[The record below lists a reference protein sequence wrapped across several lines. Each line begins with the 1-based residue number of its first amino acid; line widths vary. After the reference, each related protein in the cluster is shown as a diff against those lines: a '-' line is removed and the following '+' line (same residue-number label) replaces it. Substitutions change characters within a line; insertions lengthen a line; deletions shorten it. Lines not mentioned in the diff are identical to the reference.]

1 MKHKFIWAMM
11 FLLIISFVFAE
22 DELRYSTNPKSF
34 SQDDGA
40 RLVYGTDYKIIKM
53 KGNESNMPPVF
64 EESSVNVSVDG
75 DNTSIFERRVIICLD
90 AKFESI
96 NTEKNVSKAK
106 RVYTPPVTLNY
117 LQNAEEKSVDRELK
131 KRRSNTGK
139 NFESGDSYLYCVSAN
154 PKTDFYFKFG
164 DNTIE
169 IIQSTT
175 ISTDLFL
182 TNVTDEP
189 IFTHLNIS
197 RSDVLL
203 YMSFDK
209 DNLTHT
215 IDLSNNNFDG
225 TNEGDA
231 KNNAVGIIGKAISL
245 DGSGDRIN
253 LGDVADNTGD
263 NFTIS
268 AWIKTRDFSADG
280 MVVAKKDDAGAG
292 YYMFITFTGEFN
304 ARFDDSLMFVD
315 ATATTFVNDDA
326 WHHLVAVRSGD
337 ELEVYVDTVQEGS
350 GMGSGIG
357 STANT
362 ANLLIGKSDHS
373 MDYSFNGLID
383 QVIIFN
389 TTLTSAEITELYNNQ
404 SVNIFATT
412 GTQHYLSFNESGL
425 TDENQVNITTQGYE
439 RLLGTD
445 ISIAVGQ
452 WNYTDEYDETD
463 EDLLFSIHFDNRTDL
478 GENATNFLD
487 SAQFHINGTASG
499 FSNNRGTPG
508 KYHLGLDFDGTN
520 DRVDFGTP
528 NELKLQ
534 SSMTLSAWVN
544 PDTDESFAIVQYD
557 NVGGTRGYGLTP
569 GTDGTGNKFRLSL
582 ANTGNSLIKRYSTT
596 TVASTIG
603 SWHHIVGVYD
613 APAQTMDIYI
623 DGVIDNGVLQG
634 TIPSSQQV
642 SNGQVKVGNFH
653 GFDADFNGQLDEIQ
667 IYNKSFSSN
676 EVKELYIK
684 GKLNFQFSGDKLLD
698 NQNSDDN
705 VSWNIFDINNA
716 TKNTFITR
724 YTMHNN
730 NNNSYTPYLGDL
742 DVNFTFFFLEDVLA
756 PRLNFTTPTPADTA
770 TVTTNFVTVNTS
782 IDDLNLE
789 KINWEWNGTNT
800 TIINGS
806 TLLFMNFDNRSA
818 IGDSNTVV
826 QDLSTFDNDGT
837 LTADAFINLTNGKY
851 GGALDL
857 DGTGDFVNVG
867 STIDDDFSNTITFG
881 AWINP
886 RSLGVDAI
894 IDQTSSP
901 TIGLGLHLRILD
913 SGGKIRCYTG
923 DVTGGTN
930 LVDSLTAVSTNSWT
944 HIMCKNNATDLV
956 IYINGVKDNV
966 FHGASAI
973 TKNGNDLLIGDS
985 VNFAPIPFNG
995 FIDDA
1000 LIINQPLSD
1009 EAVTQLYLT
1018 SLTKFNNTYWEFYIN
1033 QSENGT
1039 AQLADGDYTYRTHAG
1054 DTFDNTNQTDLR
1066 TVTVDTTPVVIVNTC
1081 NYGGT
1086 GNLECNCAVNNTLSS
1101 NIFGDRTG
1109 NFSARGDGTL
1119 TVNGTVTGFNQY
1131 FIGDGCI
1138 MYKIDGVTIG
1148 G

>member
-1 MKHKFIWAMM
+1 MM

-197 RSDVLL
+197 RSDVFL

-280 MVVAKKDDAGAG
+280 MIVAKKEEFGAG
-292 YYMFITFTGEFN
+292 YYMDITFGGEFN
-304 ARFDDSLMFVD
+304 AVFDDSLMFVE
-315 ATATTFVNDDA
+315 ATSTTFVNDDA

-337 ELEVYVDTVQEGS
+337 DLEIYIDGVQDGS

-362 ANLLIGKSDHS
+362 ANLIIGKSDHS
-373 MDYSFNGLID
+373 MDSFFNGLID

-389 TTLTSAEITELYNNQ
+389 TTLTSAEITNLYNNQ

-412 GTQHYLSFNESGL
+412 GTQHYKSFNESGL

-445 ISIAVGQ
+445 ISVAVGQ
-452 WNYTDEYDETD
+452 WNVTDGYDD
-463 EDLLFSIHFDNRTDL
+463 SLSKMVLSMHFDNNTAI
-478 GENATNFLD
+478 GENNTHFVD
-487 SAQFHINGTASG
+487 SSSR
-499 FSNNRGTPG
+499 SNNGSRGGSAVTVEHG
-508 KYHLGLDFDGTN
+508 KYDKAIELDGTN
-520 DRVDFGTP
+520 DYIQMLEDDDDFDFTT
-528 NELKLQ
+528 NL
-534 SSMTLSAWVN
+534 TLSAWVN
-544 PDTDESFAIVQYD
+544 IATSGASPSFNQYVIDKQNHYSLLVEDDETVSWYD
-557 NVGGTRGYGLTP
+557 GA
-569 GTDGTGNKFRLSL
+569 F
-582 ANTGNSLIKRYSTT
+582 ITT
-596 TVASTIG
+596 TETINLDT
-603 SWHHIVGVYD
+603 WHHLSVTFDEALPSNNVK
-613 APAQTMDIYI
+613 IYI
-623 DGVIDNGVLQG
+623 DGSLSTEGTSTSPLSTSDNPLRIGCY
-634 TIPSSQQV
+634 
-642 SNGQVKVGNFH
+642 SNGGGACTANW
-653 GFDADFNGQLDEIQ
+653 GLDGMID
-667 IYNKSFSSN
+667 
-676 EVKELYIK
+676 EVKIFGRVLTPNQIKEEYIK
-684 GKLNFQFSGDKLLD
+684 GNLKFQYSGDKLLD
-698 NQNSDDN
+698 NSNADDN

-716 TKNTFITR
+716 TKDHFITR

-730 NNNSYTPYLGDL
+730 DNNSYTPFLSDL

-770 TVTTNFVTVNTS
+770 TVTIGSVIVNTS
-782 IDDLNLE
+782 IDDLNLG
-789 KINWEWNGTNT
+789 KVDWEWNGTNYSMM
-800 TIINGS
+800 NDS
-806 TLLFMNFDNRSA
+806 MLLLMNFNNFSEL
-818 IGDSNTVV
+818 GEGNTLVRDV
-826 QDLSTFDNDGT
+826 SRYQNDGVPQG
-837 LTADAFINLTNGKY
+837 TALADSTAGVY
-851 GGALDL
+851 GGALSVDGTSTSFLELGATTNMASLQTNMTIAGWFYDVGTNDDPSIFCQYADVSSSKLVKLVRPSSQKMRYFASTSSGGFQFDTMTDSYSINEWHFFAVVVEGSLGSSTLDLYLDSATQTFALDAMSATPDTTVPLRLGSGCGAAPSDAESL
-857 DGTGDFVNVG
+857 DGFVDNFMIWNR
-867 STIDDDFSNTITFG
+867 SFTDDE
-881 AWINP
+881 
-886 RSLGVDAI
+886 
-894 IDQTSSP
+894 IDQLYMSS
-901 TIGLGLHLRILD
+901 L
-913 SGGKIRCYTG
+913 
-923 DVTGGTN
+923 
-930 LVDSLTAVSTNSWT
+930 A
-944 HIMCKNNATDLV
+944 
-956 IYINGVKDNV
+956 
-966 FHGASAI
+966 
-973 TKNGNDLLIGDS
+973 
-985 VNFAPIPFNG
+985 
-995 FIDDA
+995 
-1000 LIINQPLSD
+1000 
-1009 EAVTQLYLT
+1009 
-1018 SLTKFNNTYWEFYIN
+1018 KFNNTHWELYVN
-1033 QSENGT
+1033 QSTNNSEP
-1039 AQLADGDYTYRTHAG
+1039 LVDGDYTYRTHAG
-1054 DTFDNTNQTDLR
+1054 DTFLNVNQTELR